1 LLKSQ
6 ANLVSSNAASWSP
19 ELRRLEGEVVARL
32 AV

>member
-1 LLKSQ
+1 
-6 ANLVSSNAASWSP
+6 VSSNAAPWSP